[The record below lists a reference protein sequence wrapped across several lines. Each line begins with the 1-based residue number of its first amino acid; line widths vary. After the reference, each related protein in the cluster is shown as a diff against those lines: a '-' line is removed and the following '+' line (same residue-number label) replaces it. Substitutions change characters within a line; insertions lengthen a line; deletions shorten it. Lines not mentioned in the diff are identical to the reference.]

1 MFLIKIFQ
9 RRKSKNYL
17 TDKFRTT
24 SAPRAFFS
32 ERKSAG
38 SPATSI
44 LSNARKSVEN
54 YGVFSLS
61 FGPFLSLYLANKE
74 KEKDVKN
81 YLIIRIT
88 PYGKTP
94 HPNPLLQGEGMTTTC
109 LFIKIRI
116 KNLLEIPKM
125 EFQQ

>member
-1 MFLIKIFQ
+1 MNDNRAANVQ
-9 RRKSKNYL
+9 RL
-17 TDKFRTT
+17 
-24 SAPRAFFS
+24 AAIVS
-32 ERKSAG
+32 ERVQALL
-38 SPATSI
+38 ATSI
-44 LSNARKSVEN
+44 LSNARKSV
-54 YGVFSLS
+54 GSGSVFSLS
-61 FGPFLSLYLANKE
+61 FRSFLSLYLANKE